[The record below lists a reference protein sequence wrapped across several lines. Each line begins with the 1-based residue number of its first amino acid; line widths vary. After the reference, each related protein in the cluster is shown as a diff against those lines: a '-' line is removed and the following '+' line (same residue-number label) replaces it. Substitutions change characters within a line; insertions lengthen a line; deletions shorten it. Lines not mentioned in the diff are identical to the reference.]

1 MQVTSE
7 QKRMSE
13 YAKCS
18 IFDLNLLPLPIYL
31 LIKRD
36 SWIDSMNSTESG
48 REALKDF
55 WRLSQTKP
63 DLKKIRERGLR
74 NECRNYRTTSDFN
87 RDHCK
92 IG

>member
-1 MQVTSE
+1 MQITGE

-36 SWIDSMNSTESG
+36 SWIYSMNSTEGG

-63 DLKKIRERGLR
+63 DLKKIRERG
-74 NECRNYRTTSDFN
+74 S
-87 RDHCK
+87 K
-92 IG
+92 Q

>member
-36 SWIDSMNSTESG
+36 SWIDSMNTTESG

-63 DLKKIRERGLR
+63 DLKKIRERG
-74 NECRNYRTTSDFN
+74 T
-87 RDHCK
+87 K
-92 IG
+92 K